1 MKNLTNTS
9 LKEKKIL
16 LRVDLNVPVVDGKI
30 IDISRID
37 TIRLTVKKLQERQ
50 NKVFL
55 ISHFGR
61 PKGKIKKEFSLKLI
75 CPTLKK
81 ALDLDKIFFLE
92 NLEEEEIRKICNKMS
107 NSEVCLIENIRFYPE

>member
-1 MKNLTNTS
+1 MKNLTNTN

-30 IDISRID
+30 IDKSRID
-37 TIRLTVKKLQERQ
+37 TILLTVKKLQEWK

-61 PKGKIKKEFSLKLI
+61 PKGKINKRVFIKIYLPYFKER
-75 CPTLKK
+75 T
-81 ALDLDKIFFLE
+81 
-92 NLEEEEIRKICNKMS
+92 
-107 NSEVCLIENIRFYPE
+107 